1 MPYIVSLGVGL
12 GIGVIYALIDVRS
25 PAPPLVALA
34 GLLGMVL
41 GEQAV
46 LRMRSRPASP
56 TTVSTQ
62 PQGGASESPFPPP
75 TTSTPQEKDHANA

>member
-46 LRMRSRPASP
+46 LRVRGKPASP
-56 TTVSTQ
+56 PAVST
-62 PQGGASESPFPPP
+62 ASHPGPRSSASPD
-75 TTSTPQEKDHANA
+75 TTSSPKEKHHAHA

>member
-1 MPYIVSLGVGL
+1 MPYIISLGVGL

-25 PAPPLVALA
+25 PAPPLVALV

-46 LRMRSRPASP
+46 LRIRAKSANPPA
-56 TTVSTQ
+56 VST
-62 PQGGASESPFPPP
+62 PDASA
-75 TTSTPQEKDHANA
+75 TTTPTPQEEHHANV

>member
-12 GIGVIYALIDVRS
+12 GVGVIYALIDVRS
-25 PAPPLVALA
+25 PAPPLVALV

-62 PQGGASESPFPPP
+62 PKNLAVGPGRNDLSIGNGESLD
-75 TTSTPQEKDHANA
+75 E

>member
-46 LRMRSRPASP
+46 LRMRARPASP
-56 TTVSTQ
+56 SAVSM
-62 PQGGASESPFPPP
+62 PR
-75 TTSTPQEKDHANA
+75 ANASPSTTLIPRDEHHAEA